1 MTPLVSNRSL
11 PLSVLQP
18 VGTKLVREKAAE
30 LGPGA
35 VTSSQLR
42 TFPDGVSTLQ
52 EFADSAI
59 FYHPAYGAVSI
70 DNTIYQKWS
79 SASPTSARTAGGQ
92 ILRDYLGFP
101 IADSFKTVEA
111 GGTAAYFERGMIV
124 VRGNRQA
131 YVLSGPIYEHYR
143 RLGDMPTPT
152 ISPSSVCRHQMNR

>member
-1 MTPLVSNRSL
+1 ML
-11 PLSVLQP
+11 
-18 VGTKLVREKAAE
+18 
-30 LGPGA
+30 GA
-35 VTSSQLR
+35 VVAASSDPR

-52 EFADSAI
+52 EFTDHAI

-70 DNTIYQKWS
+70 GNAIYRKWS
-79 SASPTSARTAGGQ
+79 SPSVISAKAAGGQ

-124 VRGNRQA
+124 ARSNGQA

-143 RLGDMPTPT
+143 RLGD
-152 ISPSSVCRHQMNR
+152 ISDASARPVVGLPGAHSARAATARDTLRV